1 MKFRLN
7 KTVAAVSS
15 SALLLMAVP
24 AVGIASASGAAT
36 KPTFVIGYE
45 GPLSGA
51 NAQLGINM
59 KWGVELAIQ
68 EANATGMLPFKVQ
81 AAWFD
86 DQGSGTLSP
95 AAAQKA
101 VATKNLVAVV
111 GPAFSG
117 ATKSAEPF
125 YQAAKIATVSP
136 SATAAGLTTGKKNNN
151 FMRVV
156 YGDDVQG
163 QADATLLV
171 TKKHAKTL
179 EVIGDGSFYG
189 SGLAQV
195 VAIDA
200 QKLGAKVTQV
210 TYAESSSCP
219 PGTASPTQY
228 SALATQ
234 IKTSNPD
241 AVFYGGYYCDF
252 GLLLGALRSAGYKG
266 AVMSGDGSESSSLIS
281 GTSPSSAANGV
292 FLSAAGGS
300 SGGNFTGALEKAFL
314 KISGGVTSG
323 KALYAPQA
331 FDSVSVILA
340 ALAHVNIKAPISKIR
355 ASLIPQLH
363 KTTLKGITG
372 TIAFQSD
379 GNLVGA
385 GKGQIDYYQVQGGK
399 IVQFGHN

>member
-7 KTVAAVSS
+7 KTVALVSS
-15 SALLLMAVP
+15 GALLAAVP
-24 AVGIASASGAAT
+24 LAGLTTASSAAS

-68 EANATGMLPFKVQ
+68 EANASGKLPFTLKG
-81 AAWFD
+81 AWFD
-86 DQGSGTLSP
+86 DQGSSTLSP

-101 VATKNLVAVV
+101 VATSNLVAVV

-125 YQAAKIATVSP
+125 YKAANIATVSP
-136 SATAAGLTTGKKNNN
+136 SATAAGLTTGIKNNN

-163 QADATLLV
+163 AADASFLV
-171 TKKHAKTL
+171 NKKGAKSL
-179 EVIGDGSFYG
+179 EVVGDGSFYG

-200 QKLGAKVTQV
+200 KADGASISTQ
-210 TYAESSSCP
+210 TLPQSASCA
-219 PGTASPTQY
+219 PGTAAVSEY
-228 SALATQ
+228 SAFANQ
-234 IKTSNPD
+234 VSSSKPAGI
-241 AVFYGGYYCDF
+241 FYGGYYCDF
-252 GLLLGALRSAGYKG
+252 GLLLGALHNVGYKG
-266 AVMSGDGSESSSLIS
+266 FVMSGDGSESSALIS
-281 GTSPSSAANGV
+281 GTSPKSAANGV

-300 SGGNFTGALEKAFL
+300 SGGNFTGALESAFL

-323 KALYAPQA
+323 KALYAPQSYDA
-331 FDSVSVILA
+331 VTAILDAMKTVNVKGSVS
-340 ALAHVNIKAPISKIR
+340 SIR
-355 ASLIPQLH
+355 KSLITALH
-363 KTTLKGITG
+363 KVSFKGITG
-372 TIAFQSD
+372 PISFQSD
-379 GNLVGA
+379 GNLVGT
-385 GKGQIDYYQVQGGK
+385 GHGSIDYYQVQGGN

>member
-163 QADATLLV
+163 QADASLLV

-241 AVFYGGYYCDF
+241 AVFYGGYYCD
-252 GLLLGALRSAGYKG
+252 
-266 AVMSGDGSESSSLIS
+266 
-281 GTSPSSAANGV
+281 
-292 FLSAAGGS
+292 
-300 SGGNFTGALEKAFL
+300 
-314 KISGGVTSG
+314 
-323 KALYAPQA
+323 
-331 FDSVSVILA
+331 
-340 ALAHVNIKAPISKIR
+340 
-355 ASLIPQLH
+355 
-363 KTTLKGITG
+363 
-372 TIAFQSD
+372 
-379 GNLVGA
+379 
-385 GKGQIDYYQVQGGK
+385 
-399 IVQFGHN
+399 

>member
-24 AVGIASASGAAT
+24 VIGVASASSAAS
-36 KPTFVIGYE
+36 KPTFVIGYQ

-59 KWGVELAIQ
+59 KWGVELAVQ
-68 EANATGMLPFKVQ
+68 QANASGKLPFNVQ

-86 DQGSGTLSP
+86 DQGSSTLAP

-101 VATKNLVAVV
+101 VSTPNLVAVV

-117 ATKSAEPF
+117 ATKTAEPF
-125 YQAAKIATVSP
+125 YQNAHIATVSP
-136 SATAAGLTTGKKNNN
+136 SATAAGLTLGKTNNN

-163 QADATLLV
+163 QADATFLG
-171 TKKHAKTL
+171 TKKHARTVG
-179 EVIGDGSFYG
+179 VIGEGSFYG

-195 VAIDA
+195 VANDA
-200 QKLGAKVTQV
+200 KALGAKVTQE
-210 TYAESSSCP
+210 TYGETSSCP
-219 PGTASPTQY
+219 PGTAAVSQY
-228 SALATQ
+228 SAMATQ
-234 IKTSNPD
+234 IVTSKPA

-252 GLLLGALRSAGYKG
+252 GLILGQLASHKYKG
-266 AVMSGDGSESSSLIS
+266 IVMSGDGSETTSLIS
-281 GTSPSSAANGV
+281 GTSPKSAANGV
-292 FLSAAGGS
+292 YLSAAGGS

-314 KISGGVTSG
+314 KVSGGVSSG

-331 FDSVSVILA
+331 YDSVNVIIA
-340 ALAHVNIKAPISKIR
+340 AMQKLSLKGSLTSIR
-355 ASLIPQLH
+355 ARLVTELH
-363 KTTLKGITG
+363 KVSIVGVTG
-372 TIAFQSD
+372 KIAFQSNGD
-379 GNLVGA
+379 LVGS
-385 GKGQIDYYQVQGGK
+385 GKGQIDYYQVIKGK
-399 IVQFGHN
+399 IVQLGHN

>member
-24 AVGIASASGAAT
+24 AFGFASASGAAS
-36 KPTFVIGYE
+36 KPTFAIGYE

-59 KWGVELAIQ
+59 KWGVQLAVQ
-68 EANATGMLPFKVQ
+68 QANASGKLPFTLK

-86 DQGSGTLSP
+86 DQGSSTLSP

-101 VATKNLVAVV
+101 ISTANLVAVV

-125 YQAAKIATVSP
+125 YVAHNIATVSP
-136 SATAAGLTTGKKNNN
+136 SATAAGLTTGKTNNN

-163 QADATLLV
+163 QADASFLV
-171 TKKHAKTL
+171 TKKGAKSIA
-179 EVIGDGSFYG
+179 VIGDGTFYG

-200 QKLGAKVTQV
+200 KALGATVTQNTV
-210 TYAESSSCP
+210 PQSSSCP
-219 PGTASPTQY
+219 PGNAPVSEY
-228 SALATQ
+228 SDLATQ
-234 IKTSNPD
+234 LKSSAPAAI
-241 AVFYGGYYCDF
+241 FYGGYYCDF
-252 GLLLGALRSAGYKG
+252 GLLLGALHSAGYKG
-266 AVMSGDGSESSSLIS
+266 YVMSGDGSESSALIS
-281 GTSPSSAANGV
+281 GTSPQSAANGV

-300 SGGNFTGALEKAFL
+300 SGGNFTGALETAFL

-331 FDSVSVILA
+331 YDSVTAIIN
-340 ALAHVNIKAPISKIR
+340 ALKTVSIKASVNTIR
-355 ASLIPQLH
+355 KSLISALH
-363 KTTLKGITG
+363 KVSFQGITG
-372 TIAFQSD
+372 HIAFQSD
-379 GNLVGA
+379 GNLAGS

-399 IVQFGHN
+399 ILQFGHN

>member
-24 AVGIASASGAAT
+24 AVGVATASSAAA

-45 GPLSGA
+45 GPLSGG

-59 KWGVELAIQ
+59 EWGVKLAIQ
-68 EANATGMLPFKVQ
+68 NANATGMLPFKLQ
-81 AAWFD
+81 ASFFD
-86 DQGSGTLSP
+86 DQGSSTFSP

-101 VATKNLVAVV
+101 IGTKNLVAVV

-125 YQAAKIATVSP
+125 YVAHKIATVSP

-163 QADATLLV
+163 QADASFLV
-171 TKKHAKTL
+171 TKKGAKSV

-200 QKLGAKVTQV
+200 KALGAKVTTQ

-219 PGTASPTQY
+219 PGTAPVSQY
-228 SALATQ
+228 TALATT
-234 IKTSNPD
+234 IKTSNPA

-252 GLLLGALRSAGYKG
+252 GLLLGALHSAGYKG
-266 AVMSGDGSESSSLIS
+266 LVMSGDGSESSSLIS
-281 GTSPSSAANGV
+281 GTSPQSAANGV

-300 SGGNFTGALEKAFL
+300 SGGNFTGKLETQFL

-331 FDSVSVILA
+331 YDATSIIID
-340 ALAHVNIKAPISKIR
+340 ALARVSIKGSVNSIR
-355 ASLIPQLH
+355 ASLIPMLH
-363 KTTLKGITG
+363 KISLKGVTG

-379 GNLVGA
+379 GNLVGS

-399 IVQFGHN
+399 ILQFGHN

>member
-24 AVGIASASGAAT
+24 AIGLASASGAAS
-36 KPTFVIGYE
+36 KPTFTIGYE
-45 GPLSGA
+45 GPLSGG

-68 EANATGMLPFKVQ
+68 NANASGKLPFVL
-81 AAWFD
+81 AAKFFD
-86 DQGSGTLSP
+86 DQGSSTLSP
-95 AAAQKA
+95 AAAQAA

-117 ATKSAEPF
+117 ATRSAEPF
-125 YQAAKIATVSP
+125 YVAANIATVSP
-136 SATAAGLTTGKKNNN
+136 SATAAALTFGKTNNN

-163 QADATLLV
+163 QADARFLV
-171 TKKHAKTL
+171 VNRHAHKL

-189 SGLAQV
+189 AGLATV
-195 VAIDA
+195 VATDA
-200 QKLGAKVTQV
+200 KKFGAKVT
-210 TYAESSSCP
+210 TESYPESSSCS
-219 PGTASPTQY
+219 GTAPTSQY

-234 IKTSNPD
+234 IKVSNPA

-252 GLLLGALRSAGYKG
+252 GLLLGALHSVGYKG
-266 AVMSGDGSESSSLIS
+266 AVMSGDGSESTSLIS
-281 GTSPSSAANGV
+281 GTSPKTAANGV
-292 FLSAAGGS
+292 FLSAAGGG
-300 SGGNFTGALEKAFL
+300 SGGNFTGKLEAQFL

-323 KALYAPQA
+323 NALYAPQA
-331 FDSVSVILA
+331 YDSTNAIIRALLKVSTKVSVG
-340 ALAHVNIKAPISKIR
+340 KIR
-355 ASLIPQLH
+355 ASLIRAIH
-363 KTTLKGITG
+363 SVDFAGITG

-379 GNLVGA
+379 GNLKGSGA
-385 GKGQIDYYQVQGGK
+385 GQIDYYQVKAGK